1 MKGKHILIIEDNE
14 RQAEAISDWLEPLQY
29 RVAWADSGSAGL
41 KAANTNHPDVIILD
55 IVMSSEDEGFQVLK
69 GLRANQATRDIPVV
83 VFSVTGDQVENRIQG
98 LRLGAYYYL
107 LKTKSLIELQAM
119 IERAL
124 QIADQPTTPEPPKA
138 RRLPLDFCGKTG
150 AVWID
155 GQKFEVNLTPL
166 QSELLAFLVDRC
178 GQICSRDAI
187 AEYIYKSKEDLS
199 NAAIDR
205 LVGRLR
211 KKLGDDPNKPRY
223 IESVRGI
230 GYRLRDQQAQ
240 HENSAKQ

>member
-1 MKGKHILIIEDNE
+1 MKGKHILIIEDNQ
-14 RQAEAISDWLEPLQY
+14 RQAEAMSDWLEPLEY
-29 RVAWADSGSAGL
+29 RVTSVHSGRAGL
-41 KAANTNHPDVIILD
+41 VVAKTDHPDVIVLD
-55 IVMSSEDEGFQVLK
+55 IIMSSENEGFQVLK

-124 QIADQPTTPEPPKA
+124 QIADQPAPLEPANSYRP
-138 RRLPLDFCGKTG
+138 PLDFCSKTG

-155 GQKFEVNLTPL
+155 GQKYDVSLTPL
-166 QSELLAFLVDRC
+166 QSDLLDFLVERR
-178 GQICSRDAI
+178 GQICSRDEI
-187 AEYIYKSKEDLS
+187 AEHVYKSNEDLS

-205 LVGRLR
+205 LVSRLR
-211 KKLGDDPNKPRY
+211 DKLNDDPHQPRF

-230 GYRLRDQQAQ
+230 GYKLRD
-240 HENSAKQ
+240 EPLLPDSAE